1 MLIVPFDSWAAG
13 KNRMVRRIKDRKQL
27 FSRQSFFG
35 NSGIG
40 VDGGNAEVLAG
51 NLSPSGR
58 LFKIYF
64 VRLIGTPNQNS
75 RDAGSGRHQVSSSNE
90 SLGLNSL
97 SESLI
102 LAQNERWRR
111 G

>member
-1 MLIVPFDSWAAG
+1 MFRPPFDPWAAG
-13 KNRMVRRIKDRKQL
+13 KNRAVRRIKDRKQL
-27 FSRQSFFG
+27 FLCQNFFG
-35 NSGIG
+35 NFGIG

-51 NLSPSGR
+51 NLSPTGR
-58 LFKIYF
+58 LFEIYF

-75 RDAGSGRHQVSSSNE
+75 RDAGSGRHHNVSSSNE

-102 LAQNERWRR
+102 LAQNE
-111 G
+111 

>member
-1 MLIVPFDSWAAG
+1 MGRRQKPDGETSQGPQAA
-13 KNRMVRRIKDRKQL
+13 V
-27 FSRQSFFG
+27 SPPEFFR

-40 VDGGNAEVLAG
+40 VDGGNAQVLAG
-51 NLSPSGR
+51 NLSPLGR
-58 LFKIYF
+58 LFEIYF

>member
-1 MLIVPFDSWAAG
+1 MFRPPFDSWAAG
-13 KNRMVRRIKDRKQL
+13 KIRPVRRFKDRKQPIV
-27 FSRQSFFG
+27 RQIIFG
-35 NSGIG
+35 FSGIDI
-40 VDGGNAEVLAG
+40 DGGNAEVLAG
-51 NLSPSGR
+51 TLSPMGR
-58 LFKIYF
+58 LFEIYF
-64 VRLIGTPNQNS
+64 VRLIGTPNQKS
-75 RDAGSGRHQVSSSNE
+75 RDAGSGRHQVSSSKE

>member
-1 MLIVPFDSWAAG
+1 MVNFRLQKELEAVSLKRMLLLPFDSWAAG

-51 NLSPSGR
+51 TLSPSGR
-58 LFKIYF
+58 LFEIYF
-64 VRLIGTPNQNS
+64 VRLIGTPNQKFKRCRLRS
-75 RDAGSGRHQVSSSNE
+75 ASS
-90 SLGLNSL
+90 
-97 SESLI
+97 
-102 LAQNERWRR
+102 
-111 G
+111 

>member
-1 MLIVPFDSWAAG
+1 MFRPPLRFLGCRRKPYGETNQGPQAAVPPQA
-13 KNRMVRRIKDRKQL
+13 
-27 FSRQSFFG
+27 FFECFRL
-35 NSGIG
+35 G

-51 NLSPSGR
+51 TLSPLGE
-58 LFKIYF
+58 LFEIYF